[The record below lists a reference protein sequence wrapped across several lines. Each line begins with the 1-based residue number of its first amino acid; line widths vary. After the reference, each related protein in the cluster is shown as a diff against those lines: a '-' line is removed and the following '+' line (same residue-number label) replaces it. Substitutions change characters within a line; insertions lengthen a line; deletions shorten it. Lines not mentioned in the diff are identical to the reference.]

1 MIIFAKW
8 MEKFEYILDYID
20 FSNFFHQ
27 DFFIPINFLS
37 NNYNSIFIDD

>member
-20 FSNFFHQ
+20 FSNFFNQ
-27 DFFIPINFLS
+27 DFIPINFLS